1 LIPPADGGEQ
11 GEKQPGIYISN
22 YMSEKFGEE
31 GGYDEFD
38 GSRSSFVEDGDFMV
52 ADNEQNDLMIG
63 SVVD

>member
-1 LIPPADGGEQ
+1 
-11 GEKQPGIYISN
+11 
-22 YMSEKFGEE
+22 MSEKFGEE